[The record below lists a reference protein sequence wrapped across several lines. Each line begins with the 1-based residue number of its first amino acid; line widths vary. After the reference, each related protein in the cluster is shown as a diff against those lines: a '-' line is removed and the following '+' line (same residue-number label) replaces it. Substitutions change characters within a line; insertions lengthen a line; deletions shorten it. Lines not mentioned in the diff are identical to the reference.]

1 MATDIPSPYDL
12 VPGSVVHGRYRIV
25 EPNRQGGLSTAFRAM
40 DDAGEEEVEL
50 QFFPS
55 SLFEDEGQA
64 RTFASSWEGWKRIS
78 SASVAGVHDVVVLG
92 GTHLMLVSELPI
104 GQSLRK
110 RIDETQR
117 LEPQVV
123 LAIGK
128 QLCDGLREI
137 HAHGVIH
144 GDIKPHTIHLDGES
158 ADARAQLVDGGVTPG
173 LWSAKDLGD
182 KTALIGTPYYAPVEQ
197 FGGESPDVLSDIY
210 NVATVL
216 FELSTGCLPWP
227 GKSFL
232 EVFQAKLDREA
243 PSMRDR
249 APDVEVPRDLEEA
262 IVGGLMA
269 DRNQRYSTAQRFV
282 EALDAVEL

>member
-1 MATDIPSPYDL
+1 MATEIPSPYDL

-25 EPNRQGGLSTAFRAM
+25 EPNRQGGMSTAFRAM

-55 SLFEDEGQA
+55 SLFEDESQA
-64 RTFASSWEGWKRIS
+64 RNFASGWEGWKRIS
-78 SASVAGVHDVVVLG
+78 STAVAGVQEVVVLG

-104 GQSLRK
+104 GKSLRK
-110 RIDETQR
+110 NLVPDQP

-123 LAIGK
+123 LGVGQ
-128 QLCDGLREI
+128 QLCNGLREI

-144 GDIKPHTIHLDGES
+144 GDIKPHTIHIAGEG
-158 ADARAQLVDGGVTPG
+158 ADVRAQLVDGGVTPG
-173 LWSAKDLGD
+173 LWTAKDLGD

-216 FELSTGCLPWP
+216 FELATGCLPWP

-232 EVFQAKLDREA
+232 EVFQAKLEREA
-243 PSMRDR
+243 PSMRSR
-249 APDVEVPRDLEEA
+249 APMVEVPKGLEEA
-262 IVGGLMA
+262 IVGGMMA
-269 DRNQRYSTAQRFV
+269 DRNQRYSTAQRFID
-282 EALDAVEL
+282 ALDGVEL

>member
-1 MATDIPSPYDL
+1 MATEIPSPYDL

-25 EPNRQGGLSTAFRAM
+25 EPNRQGGLSTALRAM

-55 SLFEDEGQA
+55 SLFEDESQA
-64 RTFASSWEGWKRIS
+64 RNFASGWEGWKRIS
-78 SASVAGVHDVVVLG
+78 STAVAGVQEVVVLG

-104 GQSLRK
+104 GKSLRK
-110 RIDETQR
+110 NLVPDQP

-123 LAIGK
+123 LGVGQ
-128 QLCDGLREI
+128 QLCNGLREI

-144 GDIKPHTIHLDGES
+144 GDIKPHTIHIAGEG
-158 ADARAQLVDGGVTPG
+158 ADVRAQLVDGGVTPG
-173 LWSAKDLGD
+173 LWTAKDLGD

-216 FELSTGCLPWP
+216 FELATGCLPWP

-232 EVFQAKLDREA
+232 EVFQAKLEREA
-243 PSMRDR
+243 PSMRSR
-249 APDVEVPRDLEEA
+249 APMVEVPKGLEEA
-262 IVGGLMA
+262 IVGGMMA
-269 DRNQRYSTAQRFV
+269 DRNQRYSTAQRFID
-282 EALDAVEL
+282 ALDGVEL